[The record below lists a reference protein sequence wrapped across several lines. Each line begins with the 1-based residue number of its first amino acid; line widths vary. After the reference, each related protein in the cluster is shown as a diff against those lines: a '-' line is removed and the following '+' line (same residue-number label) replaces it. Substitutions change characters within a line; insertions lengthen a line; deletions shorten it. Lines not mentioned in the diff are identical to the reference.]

1 MVYVSL
7 NVKLQSKTTSQKD
20 RKMEH
25 IKAVYDMLEKQHP
38 DRLTAC
44 VRKGSL
50 TPLLGSLGV
59 PLDSQTSAEVMKYAK
74 EQEAAKLT
82 PPYLLSDYLVYIY
95 DGMASQ
101 FGREL
106 GIPGQQVDQYI
117 YDGCYWHDGVILRP
131 VELHDDS
138 LSAFVSDHITF
149 GKGKALRATF
159 WPMYVLWAAD
169 KGKAPMSR
177 VEFLRTLSNELASR
191 GYDETRSVRI
201 GEKVAAG
208 YKGISVKNV

>member
-1 MVYVSL
+1 
-7 NVKLQSKTTSQKD
+7 
-20 RKMEH
+20 MEH

-50 TPLLGSLGV
+50 SPLFGSLGV

-74 EQEAAKLT
+74 EQEVAKLA
-82 PPYLLSDYLVYIY
+82 PPYLLSDYLAYIY
-95 DGMASQ
+95 DGTPSQ

-106 GIPGQQVDQYI
+106 GIPEQQVGQYM
-117 YDGCYWHDGVILRP
+117 YDGCYWHGGAILRP

-138 LSAFVSDHITF
+138 LSEFVSEHITF
-149 GKGKALRATF
+149 GKGKAHRATF

-169 KGKAPMSR
+169 KGKVPMSR
-177 VEFLRTLSNELASR
+177 VEFLRALSNELVRR
-191 GYDETRSVRI
+191 GYGETRSVRV
-201 GEKVAAG
+201 GKKVATG
-208 YKGISVKNV
+208 YKGISVKNI